1 MRKNIFPPIL
11 LFLSILILLLF
22 SLTAGAAEVTKPTTA
37 EVVDEVARFTG
48 LSSDLTQ
55 LVFKSE
61 PKLLAKFGETVFGVQ
76 VLNQLLEAK
85 DTEVMSSIFDYTVS
99 KLVDNL
105 MKQAIHPAV
114 GTFFTVVKVYK
125 ASLEVVR
132 DYIIIPKLDTDTYI
146 RYKKAR
152 GGVLKYSSA
161 NPTEAFEQATFAPF
175 SGYHLLKEER
185 YKELIKAKG
194 YNPELIGDKL
204 EASLRRKID
213 DFWMKQME
221 AKYVQER
228 VKDSQEALVK
238 SIWKTAQSEIDLLK
252 KLALELGTI
261 HAGLFIKSKDLPEG
275 WWHVKD
281 ETCDG
286 KPRKSKDSDWWHQQF
301 YISDAKDY
309 ILADDG
315 QYFRM
320 VGEKKT
326 WDLLYVSVCVNM
338 APRFQ
343 EVQDAQGEL
352 VDFGKLMIQDNI
364 DDCGH
369 QPIGIGKL
377 GAGCIKQFSH
387 PCRIHLSFYRGMYY
401 CVVSVVVYPHPYP
414 PDFMPDIAKLEKLVR
429 YFSRIVVRKM
439 PAIVIEKP

>member
-1 MRKNIFPPIL
+1 MRKNIFFPIL

-55 LVFKSE
+55 LVLESE

-152 GGVLKYSSA
+152 GGVLKYSYA

-175 SGYHLLKEER
+175 SGYHLLKEKR

-221 AKYVQER
+221 AKYIQER
-228 VKDSQEALVK
+228 VKDSQEAMTK
-238 SIWKTAQSEIDLLK
+238 SIWKTAQSEIDLLN
-252 KLALELGTI
+252 KLILELGTI
-261 HAGLFIKSKDLPEG
+261 HAGLFITSKDLPEG

-281 ETCDG
+281 ETYDG
-286 KPRKSKDSDWWHQQF
+286 KPRKFKDSDWWLQQF
-301 YISDAKDY
+301 HISNAKGY

-315 QYFRM
+315 RYFRM

-326 WDLLYVSVCVNM
+326 HDLSYARVWVYM
-338 APRFQ
+338 YHRFV
-343 EVQDAQGEL
+343 EFEGEL
-352 VDFGKLMIQDNI
+352 IDVGKNTVQFFI
-364 DDCGH
+364 DDRGY
-369 QPIGIGKL
+369 QPIGNSGL
-377 GAGCIKQFSH
+377 ACILRSASSVSILF
-387 PCRIHLSFYRGMYY
+387 FRGMYY
-401 CVVSVVVYPHPYP
+401 CLVLVAADDPRNEEY
-414 PDFMPDIAKLEKLVR
+414 IAKLEKLVR
-429 YFSRIVVRKM
+429 YFANIVEKRI
-439 PAIVIEKP
+439 PAIVIEKPK